1 MSSQFP
7 QCPYSTPVLLCYFL
21 HKRINFKSAYQNT
34 LVLANEGKC
43 FKIFIK
49 RSNQTQS
56 VLLIKITKSASGFE
70 VLQDAKFSAM
80 GNRRKMREKLPS
92 TKQIFLYRLVIAN
105 SVIHVREFS
114 RKELE
119 YVIIMHIILDIFT
132 LVNFISNIL
141 EFLICLIFQVLLYV
155 VSTFCIHLSVICG
168 CNLYKIRE
176 KNIYEYIFLG
186 LSSFTNSYCILRGI
200 QYFI

>member
-1 MSSQFP
+1 MSSQFL
-7 QCPYSTPVLLCYFL
+7 QCPYSTRVLLCYFL

-119 YVIIMHIILDIFT
+119 YVIIMHIILIPAHLLTYFLMLMGKASYQASLYPLPPS
-132 LVNFISNIL
+132 LVGVCLYLNS
-141 EFLICLIFQVLLYV
+141 FLYPLQVRL
-155 VSTFCIHLSVICG
+155 
-168 CNLYKIRE
+168 
-176 KNIYEYIFLG
+176 
-186 LSSFTNSYCILRGI
+186 
-200 QYFI
+200 Q